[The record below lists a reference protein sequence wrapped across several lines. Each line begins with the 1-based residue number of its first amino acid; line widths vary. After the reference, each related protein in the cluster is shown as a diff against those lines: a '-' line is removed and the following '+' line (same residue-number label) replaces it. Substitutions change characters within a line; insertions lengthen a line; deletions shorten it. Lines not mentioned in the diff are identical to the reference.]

1 MSVDRILSWFPNT
14 WRARY
19 EAEVRELLAAQPF
32 TWRTAIDLVAACV
45 DAWLQ
50 SLVLHAP
57 PRLRRTLHTA
67 SRIGALLCIGGI
79 GVLAADVLAPALEA
93 SPWWTSSVGAVA
105 NIAWIITVFLA
116 GLFYIRPFMEDPARR
131 PGLLPSLSLLIVFFL
146 AVALDGSTARLG
158 DVVGFGIIATMRYS
172 WFHVDTYRAMYRSSL
187 AAPRSIL
194 GLR

>member
-1 MSVDRILSWFPNT
+1 MSVDRILSWFPNA

-19 EAEVRELLAAQPF
+19 EAEVRDLLTAQPF
-32 TWRTAIDLVAACV
+32 TWRTTIDLVAACV

-67 SRIGALLCIGGI
+67 SRIGAMLCIGGI
-79 GVLAADVLAPALEA
+79 GVLGADALAPAFEA
-93 SPWWTSSVGAVA
+93 APWWTSSVRVVA
-105 NIAWIITVFLA
+105 NTAWFITVFLA

-131 PGLLPSLSLLIVFFL
+131 PELLPSLSLLIVYFL

-158 DVVGFGIIATMRYS
+158 HVVGFGIIATMRYS
-172 WFHVDTYRAMYRSSL
+172 WFHVDAYRAMYRSSL